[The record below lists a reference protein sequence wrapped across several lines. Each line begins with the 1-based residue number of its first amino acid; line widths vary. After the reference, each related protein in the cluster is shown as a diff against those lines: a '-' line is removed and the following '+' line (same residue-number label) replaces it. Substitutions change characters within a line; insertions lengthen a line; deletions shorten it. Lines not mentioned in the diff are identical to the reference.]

1 MVDIRVVQNQ
11 AFLTLSI
18 PLSWQLLSNGE
29 LDTSHDIETAVIVA
43 LSTDALAQPDDVLP
57 NPHSSDRRGWWGDVD
72 ADIIWGGWPI
82 GSRLWLLRRSKITD
96 FGSKE
101 GATVIRVQD
110 YIHEA
115 LMPFVQKKILTNFD
129 LNVYRSPYNRQEIVA
144 EVNLYRGID
153 IINMKFSVFFNVT
166 SPPVVNN
173 GTYVIFL

>member
-18 PLSWQLLSNGE
+18 PLTWQLLSNGE
-29 LDTSHDIETAVIVA
+29 LDNTHDIETAVIVA
-43 LSTDALAQPDDVLP
+43 LSTDALAQPNDVLP

-72 ADIIWGGWPI
+72 AAEVWGGWPI
-82 GSRLWLLRRSKITD
+82 GSRLWLLRRAKITD

-115 LMPFVQKKILTNFD
+115 LMPFVQNRILSNFD

-144 EVNLYRGID
+144 EVNLYRGVD
-153 IINMKFSVFFNVT
+153 VINLKFSVFFNVT
-166 SPPVVNN
+166 STPTVAD